1 MIKLF
6 CNIVKKGVFIV
17 MPVNLKQRA
26 KEYASE
32 MNDIEGNPVDYSYK
46 ENPYHVTYDIESTPD
61 LFTLAMIHEN
71 GLSFIFFGDDQFDD
85 LLTDDEIM
93 TQLKKFAEKPS
104 TLKYLHKKSAD
115 ELDLHLYRYHSG
127 DSRSIA
133 KFGRDIRSIIT
144 CSMIEGEQ
152 FPDHSIVEYDSW
164 NGSRYDLPLMC
175 WIAVAIE
182 HLGKKITPWNI
193 RQMSDVI
200 IRGGGPDWRIP
211 RNMDEQIEFVDLN
224 SYNQMMSLAVWSDA
238 HVDWGAIAKVSGDD
252 DDASTRT
259 MPPSLKRAMAQF
271 GLDIV
276 IDSAV
281 SGTKPRQW
289 EKKETDTLVDYNFN
303 DVLGTRVISQNAWL
317 VNELKARDLVR
328 RMYPY
333 TSARYQEGPVIDWDK
348 PSWAWKPR
356 DCTAANLAGWVLNGP
371 DGKRPKD
378 YKVVKY
384 DFPVPDPDHPGQLKQ
399 VNLLDYIL
407 EHETEEPMHPYLKQ
421 FFKYFEGKDTTTKG
435 DLFKVLNGQPITHKA
450 TINIPYYR
458 HHKPID
464 GYYRGSTGGAH
475 GNVMVGLHK
484 YSPEEVNAWIRSDA
498 GVDDNDKITLDLTN
512 VIHID
517 WSSFYPQ
524 MASRMQLYITP
535 DGVDRYTN
543 ILNYRLKVLKP
554 AAKKLWAEGKGDSKE
569 YVNNQEMQIGVKFVL
584 NNATGAANQHQKYAL
599 LPLDN
604 KTLSMR
610 LIGNMFIWTM
620 AQRLINRGA
629 YIISTNT
636 DGVYAANISLEEA
649 QKVVDGY
656 IRDYGLPVSP
666 EVIPRFINRDTSNR
680 MEFDHDPK
688 VYDNVRGRLR
698 HGVALTFDRNSLKN
712 NIQYPLVAANSM
724 MKYMQDDP
732 DWLKKPYDKERLRS
746 YIIDALKQKQPS
758 AWFQIYAGTTKR
770 RLLINGVPQQRIDRV
785 ILTKEGDHL
794 SNEAR
799 SALDQQSSLEL
810 LQKWY
815 AGEVTSLKDVEL
827 TIKTPNGDRVLE
839 HPKWAGN
846 VLDVPTD
853 KLKLAIIKKN
863 KQRDKAGEVDC
874 WDVQRVPEE
883 AVRVVTFDNSTRK
896 DRHYFKNMFSKS
908 GDSPYDWET
917 TWHIGYIDPDSENC
931 YRPIEVWKPTKLTN
945 YTSDTG
951 ILCNREADLD
961 NFDYDNIDIDAYTTW
976 AAQLLDGWKIT
987 GDIPEL
993 GVKQADDTVIEKK
1006 TRARQTKKSIAQGL
1020 LKSIMTQQL
1029 EVLFAD
1035 DNPSF

>member
-1 MIKLF
+1 MATG
-6 CNIVKKGVFIV
+6 VKTDVSAAA
-17 MPVNLKQRA
+17 MT
-26 KEYASE
+26 
-32 MNDIEGNPVDYSYK
+32 DIEGKPVDFSYK
-46 ENPYHVTYDIESTPD
+46 SNPYHVTYDIESTPD

-71 GLSFIFFGDDQFDD
+71 GLSFIFFGDEQFDD
-85 LLTDDEIM
+85 LLSDDEIM
-93 TQLKKFAEKPS
+93 AQLKKFASKPS
-104 TLKYLHKKSAD
+104 TLRYLHKKSPD
-115 ELDLHLYRYHSG
+115 ELDLHLYRYHTG
-127 DSRSIA
+127 DARSIA

-144 CSMIEGEQ
+144 CSSIIDEH
-152 FPDHSIVEYDSW
+152 FPEHSIVEYDSW

-175 WIAVAIE
+175 WIAVAIKN
-182 HLGKKITPWNI
+182 LGKKLTPWNI

-200 IRGGGPDWRIP
+200 IRGGGPDWKIP
-211 RNMDEQIEFVDLN
+211 YNMDDRIDFVSRDD
-224 SYNQMMSLAVWSDA
+224 YNQMMSLAVWSDA
-238 HVDWGAIAKVSGDD
+238 HVDWAAIAKVSGDD
-252 DDASTRT
+252 DNASTRT

-281 SGTKPRQW
+281 SGEKPRQW
-289 EKKETDTLVDYNFN
+289 EKSETDTLVDYNFN

-317 VNELKARDLVR
+317 TNELKARDLVR

-333 TSARYQEGPVIDWDK
+333 TSARYQETDTIDWDR

-378 YKVVKY
+378 YKAVKY
-384 DFPVPDPDHPGQLKQ
+384 DFPVPDPDHPGKLKT
-399 VNLLDYIL
+399 VNLLNYIL

-421 FFKYFEGKDTTTKG
+421 FFKYFEGKDTTTKW
-435 DLFKVLNGQPITHKA
+435 DLREVISKQPITHKA

-484 YSPEEVNAWIRSDA
+484 YTEEEVNAWIRSDA
-498 GVDDNDKITLDLTN
+498 GVKDSDKITLDLEN

-524 MASRMQLYITP
+524 MASRMQLYLTP
-535 DGVDRYTN
+535 DGIDRYTN

-554 AAKKLWAEGKGDSKE
+554 AAKKLWAENKGDTQE
-569 YVNNQEMQIGVKFVL
+569 YIDNQETQIGVKFVL
-584 NNATGAANQHQKYAL
+584 NNATGAANQHQKRAL

-656 IRDYGLPVSP
+656 IHDYGLPVSP

-698 HGVALTFDRNSLKN
+698 HGVKLTFDRNSLKN

-724 MKYMQDDP
+724 MRYMQDDP
-732 DWLKKPYDKERLRS
+732 DWLKKPFDRDRLKS
-746 YIIDALKQKQPS
+746 YIIAALKEQSPS

-785 ILTKEGDHL
+785 ILTTDGDHL

-810 LQKWY
+810 MQKWFNHD
-815 AGEVTSLKDVEL
+815 VQSLADTQL
-827 TIKTPNGDRVLE
+827 TIKTPTGQRVLDI
-839 HPKWAGN
+839 PKWAGN
-846 VLDVPTD
+846 VTDVDLD
-853 KLKLAIIKKN
+853 KLDLAVIKKN
-863 KQRDKAGEVDC
+863 KAREKVGEEDC
-874 WDVQRVPEE
+874 WDVQHLDAE
-883 AVRVVTFDNSTRK
+883 AVKSLVFDADKTK
-896 DRHYFKNMFSKS
+896 DSHYFKNMFSS
-908 GDSPYDWET
+908 RGDSPYKWET
-917 TWHIGYIDPDSENC
+917 AWHVGYRDPDAQGF

-951 ILCNREADLD
+951 VLVNREADLE
-961 NFDYDNIDIDAYTTW
+961 NFDYSKIDVDAYTLW
-976 AAQLLDGWKIT
+976 AAQLLDGWKVT

-993 GVKQADDTVIEKK
+993 HVKQADDTVIAKK
-1006 TRARQTKKSIAQGL
+1006 THKRQTKKAVAADML
-1020 LKSIMTQQL
+1020 ESIMTQQL
-1029 EVLFAD
+1029 ELLFSDQTAVVE
-1035 DNPSF
+1035 N